1 MKKGVQ
7 HSEDRY
13 QGIMFPPWKMGLPL
27 NPNGEKW
34 HPDWTDIRA
43 AIQLSWTPVDFR
55 KGYPREGG
63 TKNGTSTGEGENP
76 GERRYNEDV
85 RSIKG

>member
-1 MKKGVQ
+1 MDTGRFQERVP
-7 HSEDRY
+7 
-13 QGIMFPPWKMGLPL
+13 QG
-27 NPNGEKW
+27 
-34 HPDWTDIRA
+34 
-43 AIQLSWTPVDFR
+43 
-55 KGYPREGG
+55 GG